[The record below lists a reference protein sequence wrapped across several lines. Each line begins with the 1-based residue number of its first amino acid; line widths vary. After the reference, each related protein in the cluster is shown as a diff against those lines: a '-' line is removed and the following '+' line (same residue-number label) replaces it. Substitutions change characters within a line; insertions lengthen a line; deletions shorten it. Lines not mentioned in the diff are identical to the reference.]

1 MSIKYEREMR
11 AKQTIKAEKA
21 RKDRVPLT
29 KAYGNGKPRRKFSKE
44 HCRNISLGKQ
54 GKPYKS
60 VAAGK
65 FGGMFKRGLA
75 KVRRF
80 VDHQENNPNSAT
92 RKIHKAVRKP
102 IVNNPK
108 VRRAWI
114 KGFHKP
120 INRIA
125 DKLRK
130 D

>member
-80 VDHQENNPNSAT
+80 VDHQENNP
-92 RKIHKAVRKP
+92 
-102 IVNNPK
+102 K